1 MRPRCPETAP
11 SRLRSRAQSQF
22 QTFPDVRADRLHPYN
37 ECMQSESPLDSLI
50 SAADR
55 ALRSVF
61 APARASRPMPVPP
74 QPPPAATPHPNP
86 AFDEPAAAA
95 GDRAVREGISSGGTP
110 SEGVRDSTAGD
121 AASPSISAAS
131 SATAE
136 ANSSSSSTRN
146 TTPRAASTSPGTL
159 SDSERRHSAAL
170 MRVNHAGE
178 IAAQALYHGQ
188 ALVARSAA
196 TRDLLLKAAHEET
209 DHLAWCE
216 TRLKELDSRPSL
228 LNPLWY
234 VGSFTIGAMAALLGD
249 RTSLG
254 FVVETERQVEGHLN
268 EHLARLSPDDV
279 RSRAILQTMRTDEI
293 AHGMSAKAAGG
304 AELPSPIRS
313 LMRSTARIMTGTAY
327 WI

>member
-1 MRPRCPETAP
+1 MRSSRQPLVVFRAHPWPRPA
-11 SRLRSRAQSQF
+11 RF
-22 QTFPDVRADRLHPYN
+22 QTFPDVRETGRPPYN
-37 ECMQSESPLDSLI
+37 EFMQSESPLDTLI

-55 ALRSVF
+55 ALRAVF

-74 QPPPAATPHPNP
+74 STASPST
-86 AFDEPAAAA
+86 AAAA
-95 GDRAVREGISSGGTP
+95 GTP
-110 SEGVRDSTAGD
+110 APTTAG
-121 AASPSISAAS
+121 APGPTSTPPVVPEIPGASALPALTS
-131 SATAE
+131 E
-136 ANSSSSSTRN
+136 PVTRE
-146 TTPRAASTSPGTL
+146 TQDRRAAIA
-159 SDSERRHSAAL
+159 DAERRTSAAL

-188 ALVARSAA
+188 ALVARTAA

-234 VGSFTIGAMAALLGD
+234 AGSFAIGAMAALLGD

-254 FVVETERQVEGHLN
+254 FVVETERQVEGHLDQ
-268 EHLARLSPDDV
+268 HLARLPTDDV
-279 RSRAILQTMRTDEI
+279 RSRAVLEAMRSDEI
-293 AHGMSAKAAGG
+293 AHGMTARAAGA
-304 AELPSPIRS
+304 AELPAPVRM
-313 LMRSTARIMTGTAY
+313 LMRSTARVMTSTAY

>member
-1 MRPRCPETAP
+1 
-11 SRLRSRAQSQF
+11 
-22 QTFPDVRADRLHPYN
+22 
-37 ECMQSESPLDSLI
+37 MQSESPLDTLI

-61 APARASRPMPVPP
+61 APARASRPMPVP
-74 QPPPAATPHPNP
+74 QPEPAAMPHPTR

-95 GDRAVREGISSGGTP
+95 G
-110 SEGVRDSTAGD
+110 VRDSTTSDPLGAAARTD
-121 AASPSISAAS
+121 AAAPPNPDATNNASAA
-131 SATAE
+131 
-136 ANSSSSSTRN
+136 
-146 TTPRAASTSPGTL
+146 PRQPGTL
-159 SDSERRHSAAL
+159 SDSEKRHSAAL

-188 ALVARSAA
+188 ALIARTAA

-234 VGSFTIGAMAALLGD
+234 AGSFAIGAMAALLGD

-268 EHLARLSPDDV
+268 EHLARLSPDDA

-293 AHGMSAKAAGG
+293 AHGMSAKTAGG
-304 AELPSPIRS
+304 AELPSPVRS
-313 LMRSTARIMTGTAY
+313 LMRSTARLMTSTAY